1 MNLKKISNYEFEND
15 VMVFESLI
23 DELSG
28 EIFKEFDKLADQ
40 VQLTRKIDDLI
51 SGRVVNISENQSAL
65 HPKYRKYGFDAKT
78 PNHLI
83 DSETI
88 SVTFY
93 NQCLNASRK
102 KGYKSVNFIT
112 IGIGGSFEG
121 PKLLLESLNS
131 PIEKNAKGLEN
142 IHFDFITG
150 SDSSEFEYKTKF
162 LDPNNTFFIVSSKS
176 FTTHETLESLK
187 KALAWCNNKNHFIA
201 ITANPD
207 KVAKYEITN
216 VICFD
221 KEIGGRYSIW
231 SPITQ
236 FHLHGEQRRNF
247 QKGGYQ
253 ADLDLCQ
260 NKEYLAFI
268 KRLSYSDIFLSNK
281 GKNVR
286 AILSYLWNLRSLPN
300 YFQQLEMESLGKP
313 NNPEFD
319 FNNTGQIIFG
329 GYGPTAQHS
338 YFQLLHQGT
347 HKIC

>member
-93 NQCLNASRK
+93 NQCLNASRQ

-131 PIEKNAKGLEN
+131 PIENAKGLEN

-162 LDPNNTFFIVSSKS
+162 
-176 FTTHETLESLK
+176 
-187 KALAWCNNKNHFIA
+187 
-201 ITANPD
+201 
-207 KVAKYEITN
+207 
-216 VICFD
+216 
-221 KEIGGRYSIW
+221 
-231 SPITQ
+231 
-236 FHLHGEQRRNF
+236 
-247 QKGGYQ
+247 
-253 ADLDLCQ
+253 
-260 NKEYLAFI
+260 
-268 KRLSYSDIFLSNK
+268 
-281 GKNVR
+281 
-286 AILSYLWNLRSLPN
+286 
-300 YFQQLEMESLGKP
+300 
-313 NNPEFD
+313 
-319 FNNTGQIIFG
+319 
-329 GYGPTAQHS
+329 
-338 YFQLLHQGT
+338 
-347 HKIC
+347 